1 MPNARRGSD
10 SCSDPRDGEHTQAN
24 AYPRQNIGG
33 NQSTSQHAHNYNEVS
48 APEPGCDPQ
57 QRASTGEAV
66 ALTRLCR
73 PAPPETAAPTPSNVR
88 PTLLFRATAPAAAR
102 QSNRVEAMAGCRPRT
117 CYQHRHEQ
125 TTGHSHLKL
134 TWGKCSASCA
144 ISASKMAL
152 VNRYTAMLSGNCCG
166 YGRKQTS
173 RGGNVT
179 KY

>member
-102 QSNRVEAMAGCRPRT
+102 QSNRVEAMVGCWPRT

-125 TTGHSHLKL
+125 TTGHRRVDR
-134 TWGKCSASCA
+134 
-144 ISASKMAL
+144 MA
-152 VNRYTAMLSGNCCG
+152 REPYCG
-166 YGRKQTS
+166 VVIITVMRIYYFIYIVYS
-173 RGGNVT
+173 I
-179 KY
+179 YIFIIYIIFYIY